1 MRGVCSGAHSLNSD
15 LSHTKS
21 MAKEKRQ
28 GFQSSAGL
36 IRYFDSESD
45 KSLKLS
51 PYLVIG
57 MAIASVVIVT
67 TISLIW
73 PI

>member
-1 MRGVCSGAHSLNSD
+1 
-15 LSHTKS
+15 

-67 TISLIW
+67 AVSLIW
-73 PI
+73 PF